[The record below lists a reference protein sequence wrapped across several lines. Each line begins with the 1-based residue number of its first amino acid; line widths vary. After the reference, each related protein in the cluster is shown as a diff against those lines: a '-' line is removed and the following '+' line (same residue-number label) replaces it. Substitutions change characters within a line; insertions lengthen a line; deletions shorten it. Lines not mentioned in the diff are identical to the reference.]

1 MSQNQYILF
10 FSNDC
15 KFSKEILLILSR
27 DKELDQKFV
36 KVNVMQRGANIP
48 KYIEKVPSAIIPY
61 QGKAQLFVGKNIFK
75 WLEDHSR
82 PMQRGGGQQQQ
93 QQMQRGGKQEQQ
105 QPVQNEG
112 IQDYDPVGMTGYS
125 DSFSFINNANPMK
138 KAYEFLGEA
147 LGGSGDGNYDED
159 VRKGVSTSGNRGTG
173 GNMINNMM
181 NGMMGGWGGDEG
193 GEKMTGRDQE
203 KRKQFDSDMEQ
214 MMSKR
219 NSEIPQA
226 PMRIGGGM

>member
-10 FSNDC
+10 YSNEC

-27 DKELDQKFV
+27 DKDLDQKFV

-93 QQMQRGGKQEQQ
+93 QMQRGVQQQQ
-105 QPVQNEG
+105 QPMQNEG

-138 KAYEFLGEA
+138 KAYEFINESF
-147 LGGSGDGNYDED
+147 GGGGGGNYDED
-159 VRKGVSTSGNRGTG
+159 VRKGVSTSGNRGTA
-173 GNMINNMM
+173 GNMISNMM
-181 NGMMGGWGGDEG
+181 NGMMGGRGGDEG
-193 GEKMTGRDQE
+193 GEKMSSREQE
-203 KRKQFDSDMEQ
+203 KRKQFDNDMEQ
-214 MMSKR
+214 MMARR
-219 NSEIPQA
+219 NAEIPQA